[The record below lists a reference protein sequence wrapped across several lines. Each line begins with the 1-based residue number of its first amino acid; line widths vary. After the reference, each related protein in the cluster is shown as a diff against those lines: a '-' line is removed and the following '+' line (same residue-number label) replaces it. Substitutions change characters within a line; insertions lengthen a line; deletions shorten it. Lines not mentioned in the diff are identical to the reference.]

1 MLTSPLFVSGF
12 LCLPAALITHRRGP
26 V

>member
-12 LCLPAALITHRRGP
+12 LLVASGTDHAPRGS